1 MAAMRSAQ
9 LIEITMKKCQITV
22 DPNQDIGVS
31 VVQSFIAFEGVH
43 DVGKSPISNKRRF
56 VINLTPDD
64 ILWTIEALAK
74 ELPEVLHDEAI
85 ARIEALG
92 TIDDLE
98 LKEPVNVVSTG
109 RKKRKIS
116 RGNRHQS

>member
-1 MAAMRSAQ
+1 
-9 LIEITMKKCQITV
+9 MKKFQITA

-31 VVQSFIAFEGVH
+31 VGQSFIAFEGVH
-43 DVGKSPISNKRRF
+43 DVGKSPVSKKRRF
-56 VINLTPDD
+56 IINLTPDD

-74 ELPEVLHDEAI
+74 ELPEVLHDEAV

-92 TIDDLE
+92 IETAEIE
-98 LKEPVNVVSTG
+98 EPEEPSKVVATG

>member
-1 MAAMRSAQ
+1 
-9 LIEITMKKCQITV
+9 MKKFQITA

-31 VVQSFIAFEGVH
+31 VGQSFIAFEGVH
-43 DVGKSPISNKRRF
+43 DVEKSPISKKQRF

-74 ELPEVLHDEAI
+74 ELPEVLHEEAI
-85 ARIEALG
+85 ARIETLG
-92 TIDDLE
+92 IETAE
-98 LKEPVNVVSTG
+98 TEEPEEPIKVVTTG

-116 RGNRHQS
+116 RGNRRQS

>member
-1 MAAMRSAQ
+1 
-9 LIEITMKKCQITV
+9 MKKFQITA

-31 VVQSFIAFEGVH
+31 VGQSFIAFEGVH
-43 DVGKSPISNKRRF
+43 DVEKSPISKKRRF

-85 ARIEALG
+85 AKIQSLSEVRACENC
-92 TIDDLE
+92 E
-98 LKEPVNVVSTG
+98 FEPAEVG
-109 RKKRKIS
+109 S
-116 RGNRHQS
+116 RFCEICG

>member
-1 MAAMRSAQ
+1 MSAMRSAQ

-31 VVQSFIAFEGVH
+31 VGQSFIAFEGVH
-43 DVGKSPISNKRRF
+43 DVGESPVSKKQRF
-56 VINLTPDD
+56 IINLTPDD
-64 ILWTIEALAK
+64 IIWTIEALAK

-85 ARIEALG
+85 ARIEALRP
-92 TIDDLE
+92 IVYLE
-98 LKEPVNVVSTG
+98 PEEPVNVVSTG

-116 RGNRHQS
+116 RGNRQ

>member
-1 MAAMRSAQ
+1 
-9 LIEITMKKCQITV
+9 MKKFQITA

-31 VVQSFIAFEGVH
+31 VGQSFIAFEGVH
-43 DVGKSPISNKRRF
+43 DVDTSPISKKRRF

-74 ELPEVLHDEAI
+74 ELPEVLRDEAI
-85 ARIEALG
+85 ARIKALG
-92 TIDDLE
+92 IEATEIQE
-98 LKEPVNVVSTG
+98 SVPEEPSKVVATG

-116 RGNRHQS
+116 RGNRRQS

>member
-1 MAAMRSAQ
+1 
-9 LIEITMKKCQITV
+9 MKKFQITA

-31 VVQSFIAFEGVH
+31 VGQSFIAFEGVH
-43 DVGKSPISNKRRF
+43 DVGKSPISKKRRF
-56 VINLTPDD
+56 IINLTPDD

-85 ARIEALG
+85 ARIEALDI
-92 TIDDLE
+92 TTAEIE
-98 LKEPVNVVSTG
+98 EPEPEEPSKMVVTS